1 METPGDLTREQARG
15 FFHDLRE
22 AIATSLA
29 DSEGYMP
36 LVQAMERMGRH
47 LHYIS
52 SGAPVGHLTLP
63 RLKRHLAPIA
73 GLSSTDARHLEAL
86 FALITEARN
95 HAVHQG
101 GAARQLREWGVA
113 YALALQEG
121 LLAKID
127 DVTAEDIMVR
137 NVSVAEPWHLLRD
150 VRSKMLA
157 NSFSF
162 MPVRIEHQ
170 WWLLEDVAIVRLLL
184 NPEVK
189 DRRSVLDQ
197 PVLTA
202 RESLRRA
209 VTIPP
214 TTRHSSIPIGHDP
227 VLVVDSA
234 DHLLGI
240 VAAYDLL

>member
-1 METPGDLTREQARG
+1 MLTREQASG

-22 AIATSLA
+22 AIAISLA

-36 LVQAMERMGRH
+36 LIQAMERMGRH
-47 LHYIS
+47 LRYIY

-63 RLKRHLAPIA
+63 RLERHLAPIA
-73 GLSSTDARHLEAL
+73 KLSSTDARHLEAL
-86 FALITEARN
+86 FTLITEARN

-101 GAARQLREWGVA
+101 GAARQLRAWGVA

-127 DVTAEDIMVR
+127 DATAEDIMVR
-137 NVSVAEPWHLLRD
+137 DVSVAEPWHLLRD
-150 VRSKMLA
+150 VRSKMLS

-162 MPVRIEHQ
+162 MPVRLDKQ

-184 NPEVK
+184 NCDVK

-197 PVLTA
+197 TVLSA
-202 RESLRRA
+202 RDCLRLA

-214 TTRHSSIPIGHDP
+214 MTRHSCIPIGHEP
-227 VLVVDSA
+227 VLIVDSE
-234 DHLLGI
+234 DHMLGI